1 MAGCSCGGDRE
12 PRLLYACSGMAST
25 GMIADQ
31 VWRKL
36 PRDGV
41 GAGTCLAAIA
51 DRIAEH
57 LAAPVRA

>member
-1 MAGCSCGGDRE
+1 
-12 PRLLYACSGMAST
+12 
-25 GMIADQ
+25 MIADQ